1 MCSVPCVSDQARQAF
16 SREFDV
22 SGSASMNALWS
33 GHKFA
38 CSPSGR
44 QQGLGGGRCVRY
56 EILLFTRSPSPLS
69 EQYYSDCCYSYSL
82 LEQTNNTH
90 LLGTRSAQSA
100 FSPQRPLVGF
110 PAPWCGLYQ
119 PFLTHPSKR
128 KPENTT
134 LTHWAPPGWVFE
146 HEERTKIRAG
156 LSRQTKD
163 LHLLGAEA
171 SPPRRLRHDYHLHR
185 TRRCAGCSPCYRT
198 RALGRRILQGAAMRP
213 VWQRF
218 GHNEH
223 RECHLWF
230 TMPVRASRSC
240 APPHEFTLSVLYISV
255 PAGNQTLTPHVPI
268 SHHCPTRPFRHETGL
283 SSSSCTE
290 SPSGFRPT
298 LSCRVRVD

>member
-1 MCSVPCVSDQARQAF
+1 MNHIGLFPVGCLSTKKDMIVPA
-16 SREFDV
+16 
-22 SGSASMNALWS
+22 
-33 GHKFA
+33 
-38 CSPSGR
+38 
-44 QQGLGGGRCVRY
+44 
-56 EILLFTRSPSPLS
+56 
-69 EQYYSDCCYSYSL
+69 
-82 LEQTNNTH
+82 
-90 LLGTRSAQSA
+90 
-100 FSPQRPLVGF
+100 F
-110 PAPWCGLYQ
+110 PAD
-119 PFLTHPSKR
+119 
-128 KPENTT
+128 
-134 LTHWAPPGWVFE
+134 
-146 HEERTKIRAG
+146 ER
-156 LSRQTKD
+156 D

-268 SHHCPTRPFRHETGL
+268 SHHCPTRPFRHETGP